1 MHTNVSIVFVQM
13 EGSKTQ
19 NGTGGGLLFSELL
32 ARNLIKNGVQ
42 VYAITNPSDKYGFDF
57 LANNRF
63 TANFSSH
70 NIGILSIFIFDYT
83 DMRKELCKII
93 NKLPKN
99 CIFITVDPFPKDI
112 FAGYYIKHNLKQN
125 VIITMHHITP
135 SIFFHP
141 FRRGFLRTVI
151 AWLMSV
157 FALFIIKTSQIPV
170 FLDNK
175 RIAASTGWRLDH
187 LLMEMPLTVNTPMK
201 NPNNKYNQIACFIG
215 RLNPNKGIAD
225 LIYSWK
231 LVNKSI
237 PDAKL
242 YIIGGNVPKD
252 KYQKLVNK
260 LNMNNTI
267 KITGYLSESDKNQ
280 IIAMSSLFVFPS
292 YEEGWSLA
300 VMEAINSGLLPILY
314 DIPAYD
320 YVCNDKI
327 KVPPGNIREL
337 STKIVYFLNNPE
349 KVANTVRVLQMCNKK
364 YSEDYVF
371 DVWFNQIKEKF
382 NLT

>member
-1 MHTNVSIVFVQM
+1 MDNNFSIVFVQM
-13 EGSKTQ
+13 QGIKTEKMI
-19 NGTGGGLLFSELL
+19 GGGLTFLELL
-32 ARNLIKNGVQ
+32 ARNLIKRNIR
-42 VYAITNPSDKYGFDF
+42 VYAITNSRDKYGFDF

-63 TANFSSH
+63 IANF
-70 NIGILSIFIFDYT
+70 NTNPNGLLSMFFFDYT
-83 DMRKELCKII
+83 TMKNELHRII
-93 NKLPKN
+93 DKLPKN
-99 CIFITVDPFPKDI
+99 CIFISVDPFPRDI
-112 FAGYYIKHNLKQN
+112 FSTYYIKRYLQQN
-125 VIITMHHITP
+125 TIITMHHITP

-141 FRRGFLRTVI
+141 FRRGFSRTII

-187 LLMEMPLTVNTPMK
+187 LLMEMPLTVNIPIK

-215 RLNPNKGIAD
+215 RLNPNKGITD
-225 LIYSWK
+225 LIYSWR
-231 LVNKSI
+231 LVNRSI

-242 YIIGGNVPKD
+242 YIIGGNVAKD
-252 KYQKLVNK
+252 KYQKLLNR

-267 KITGYLSESDKNQ
+267 KITGYLSESEKNQ
-280 IIAMSSLFVFPS
+280 IISMSSLFVFPS

-300 VMEAINSGLLPILY
+300 VMEAINYGLLPILY
-314 DIPAYD
+314 DIPAYY

-327 KVPPGNIREL
+327 KVPPGNIKEL

-349 KVANTVRVLQMCNKK
+349 KVANTVRILQMCSKK